1 MSNGISERSGEV
13 PRAGELAVT
22 RRTPLASAS
31 APVRNEVAP
40 LPVAPGAVEP
50 SAEGSFANRTLQL
63 WEARSPRALTQ
74 EDSRQIVANVTGFF
88 SVLAEWAAVEDG
100 KRTIDDQL
108 TAPASPKDPA

>member
-1 MSNGISERSGEV
+1 MTG
-13 PRAGELAVT
+13 
-22 RRTPLASAS
+22 RTPLAPAA

-50 SAEGSFANRTLQL
+50 SPEGTFANWRLQV
-63 WEARSPRALTQ
+63 WEARSPRPLTQ
-74 EDSRQIVANVTGFF
+74 DDSRQIVANVTGFF